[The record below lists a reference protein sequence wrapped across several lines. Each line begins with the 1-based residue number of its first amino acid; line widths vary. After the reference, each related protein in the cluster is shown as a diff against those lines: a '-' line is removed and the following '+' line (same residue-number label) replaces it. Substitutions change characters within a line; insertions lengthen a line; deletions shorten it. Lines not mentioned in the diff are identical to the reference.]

1 MMTLEHLGIEFISRW
16 RNNLERKQ
24 AEKEADRA
32 RQEFLDMI
40 SAAKE
45 ELRTARDNFNAI
57 TDETLLEYYIY
68 EIKAAETKL
77 NYYLNLAKKENL
89 SCNTYLVNLSDGYQ
103 ARGSVT
109 I

>member
-1 MMTLEHLGIEFISRW
+1 MLTIGKFRNRVYQSLEKQSRT
-16 RNNLERKQ
+16 EQ

-77 NYYLNLAKKENL
+77 NYYLNLAKKEKPELQYVSGKPVRWL
-89 SCNTYLVNLSDGYQ
+89 SG
-103 ARGSVT
+103 
-109 I
+109 